1 MFSNAVKV
9 SAILIIA
16 LGLSVFNLC
25 AQGATSFHNLPL
37 WFEAESGGQFIAH
50 TAASEFVVSSAGTEF
65 TLKKS
70 DGSTASC
77 YLQFVGANPAPNIA
91 GDQPLTG
98 KISRFIGNQPERW
111 QTGLPTF
118 SRVRVENVYPGVNV
132 VYYGN
137 QKTLEYDFALE
148 KEANPA
154 VIALRFSGAERIS
167 IDPTGSLVIKVKAGE
182 IVQHAPRAYQI
193 INGSRKAI
201 EASYKI
207 LGETSAGF
215 ALGDYDHSL
224 PLVIDPVLSYSTY
237 YGGNFGDAASAIAVN
252 PTDGSIYVAGQTFS
266 TQYLNNVPF
275 ATPGAFLRIYQ
286 GGGYTGDAFIARFDS
301 TGTNLIY
308 ATYLGGS
315 GDDGALCIAVDPSG
329 NAYVAGYTDSADFP
343 TTNALYKLNPYYT
356 STIHPTHVFVTELN
370 PAGNALVY
378 STYLGGN
385 SMDSAFG
392 IALDPAGNAYI
403 TGYTYSSVF
412 PVTTNA
418 FQKHAAFINTVY
430 FNANAFVSVI
440 GAGGTNLNYST
451 YLGGT
456 NFDEG
461 QAIAFKQDRV
471 FVAGFTRSTN
481 FPSTNCLSGFNFLN
495 GINSSASSGDSDA
508 FVTAFDASNPSN
520 LVMLYS
526 TYLGG
531 TNNNIATD
539 FATGIAADANG
550 NAYVVGGTTSTN
562 FPFTATNVA
571 GLHSFVHTNTAI
583 IPIATNG
590 FLTQIKWDGT
600 NASIGYSAM
609 FGGVGV
615 NVANGVA
622 VDPAGNAYVVGS
634 ATCTNFPVTT
644 NNISGHLS
652 ATNNS
657 LNQSYSDAFVIA
669 FNADCS
675 ALLYSAY
682 IGGTY
687 NDFGYAITVDPAGI
701 AYIAGQTVS
710 PNFPAVNAYQSFLN
724 GQNDMFIAAISPD
737 NSLKLNIALQNAT
750 TPVSG
755 QNDITVQWK
764 MFPAIYTLATSTD
777 LTSNDWH
784 VLTISPTYSNG
795 LYNITLPATNDAQF
809 FKLNKN

>member
-1 MFSNAVKV
+1 MISSAVKV
-9 SAILIIA
+9 FSICIFA

-25 AQGATSFHNLPL
+25 AQSATSFGNLPL
-37 WFEAESGGQFIAH
+37 WFEGGPAGHFIAH
-50 TAASEFVVSSAGTEF
+50 AAASDFDVSSAGTEF

-77 YLQFVGANPAPNIA
+77 YLQFFGANPAPNIA

-118 SRVRVENVYPGVNV
+118 SRVRVENVYPGVDV

-137 QKTLEYDFALE
+137 QKTLEYDFTLA
-148 KEANPA
+148 KEVNPT
-154 VIALRFSGAERIS
+154 ILTLRFSGAENIS
-167 IDPTGSLVIKVKAGE
+167 IDPAGSLVIKVNAGE

-193 INGSRKAI
+193 VNGSRKAI
-201 EASYKI
+201 EAAYK
-207 LGETSAGF
+207 LLDENRVGF
-215 ALGDYDHSL
+215 ALGHYDHSL

-237 YGGNFGDAASAIAVN
+237 YGGNFGDVASAIAVN

-266 TQYLNNVPF
+266 TQYSNNVPF

-286 GGGYTGDAFIARFDS
+286 GGGYTGDAFVARFDR

-315 GDDGALCIAVDPSG
+315 GDDGARGLAVDAAG
-329 NAYVAGYTDSADFP
+329 NAYVAGYTDSANFP

-356 STIHPTHVFVTELN
+356 DTTHPTHVFVTELN

-385 SMDSAFG
+385 SMDAAYG

-403 TGYTYSSVF
+403 TGYTYSSIF

-418 FQKHAAFINTVY
+418 FQKHAAFVNTVY

-451 YLGGT
+451 YLGGST
-456 NFDEG
+456 FDEG
-461 QAIAFKQDRV
+461 QAIAFKENRV
-471 FVAGFTRSTN
+471 FVAGFTRSTD
-481 FPSTNCLSGFNFLN
+481 FPSTNCLPGFNFLN
-495 GINSSASSGDSDA
+495 GINSSASSGSSDA
-508 FVTAFDASNPSN
+508 FVTAFDASNPTN

-526 TYLGG
+526 TFLGG

-539 FATGIAADANG
+539 VATGIAADANG

-571 GLHSFVHTNTAI
+571 GLHSFVHTNIAI

-600 NASIGYSAM
+600 NTSIGYSAM
-609 FGGVGV
+609 FGGVGI

-644 NNISGHLS
+644 NNISGYLS
-652 ATNNS
+652 TTNNS
-657 LNQSYSDAFVIA
+657 LNQNYSDVFVIA

-682 IGGTY
+682 IGGKY

-701 AYIAGQTVS
+701 AYLAGQTVS
-710 PNFPAVNAYQSFLN
+710 PNFPTVSAYQPFLN

-737 NSLKLNIALQNAT
+737 DSLQLNIALQNAT
-750 TPVSG
+750 APVSG

-764 MFPAIYTLATSTD
+764 MFPAIFGLATSTD
-777 LTSNDWH
+777 LTSNNWH
-784 VLTISPTYSNG
+784 VITTSPTYSNG